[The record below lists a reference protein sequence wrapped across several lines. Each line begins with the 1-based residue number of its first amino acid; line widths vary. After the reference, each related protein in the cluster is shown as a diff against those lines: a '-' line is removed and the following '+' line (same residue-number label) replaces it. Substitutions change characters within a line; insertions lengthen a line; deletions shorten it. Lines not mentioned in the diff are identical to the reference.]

1 MFRIILPALGF
12 AAAAAPALAH
22 EDAGFFHFHPHGSE
36 AVIAGV
42 VLTVA
47 AAFVLWRVLRG
58 RG

>member
-1 MFRIILPALGF
+1 MNRFILPALSLF
-12 AAAAAPALAH
+12 AAAPAVAH

-36 AVIAGV
+36 AAIAGV

-47 AAFVLWRVLRG
+47 AALLLWRVLRG

>member
-1 MFRIILPALGF
+1 MSRIILPALALF
-12 AAAAAPALAH
+12 AAAPALAH

-42 VLTVA
+42 ALTA
-47 AAFVLWRVLRG
+47 AAGFVLWRVLRN